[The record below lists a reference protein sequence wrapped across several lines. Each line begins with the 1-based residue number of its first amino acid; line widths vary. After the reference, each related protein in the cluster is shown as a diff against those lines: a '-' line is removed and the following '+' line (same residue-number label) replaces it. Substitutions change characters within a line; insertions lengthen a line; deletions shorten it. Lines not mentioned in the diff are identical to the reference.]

1 MIGGKLNTVLFNS
14 SVLIFS
20 VRMKNSA
27 STCCEKGKQDFYNYT
42 TLDFWIYN
50 DLEKKLDEYGN
61 PEYDD
66 EYDYVYDYESDI
78 EDLSTLG
85 LWKPRYEHNIQSRS
99 YLTQK
104 FIIENINS
112 KVFPLATRQHSS
124 CNSKDQE
131 SYFNK
136 YCMHILIKTKS
147 EQVQGF
153 RDIECQGLTI

>member
-1 MIGGKLNTVLFNS
+1 
-14 SVLIFS
+14 
-20 VRMKNSA
+20 MKNST
-27 STCCEKGKQDFYNYT
+27 STCCEKGIQDFYNYT

-50 DLEKKLDEYGN
+50 DLEIKLDEYGD

-66 EYDYVYDYESDI
+66 EYNYVYDYESDI

-85 LWKPRYEHNIQSRS
+85 LWKPRYVQNIQSRS

-131 SYFNK
+131 
-136 YCMHILIKTKS
+136 
-147 EQVQGF
+147 
-153 RDIECQGLTI
+153 